1 MKNAYTFIYRNRV
14 PGAFMFDQFCVDSI
28 TGGFIMTLYELLE
41 HIELDANIE
50 LHVPG
55 QKMWRTDGHS
65 LYRSP
70 YLYKEVKDFV
80 VLDMFKPGTLAA
92 IQVYIEGKEK

>member
-1 MKNAYTFIYRNRV
+1 MPFGICSDHIK
-14 PGAFMFDQFCVDSI
+14 
-28 TGGFIMTLYELLE
+28 GGFIMTLYQLLE
-41 HIELDANIE
+41 HIELDANVE
-50 LHVPG
+50 LYVPG

-92 IQVYIEGKEK
+92 IQIYIKGKENE